1 MQAQLTSVLGLHRTS
16 SKVSVISI
24 ASFVKD
30 ADTRRAY
37 RQFCKNLHQIGVTED
52 MIRQKENE
60 ILEVLRSQS
69 TAASSQIGSSNIT
82 NQFEAGCSHTR
93 NFSFLYIQPLTYRQI
108 VILAMQKLN
117 LRGNGFD
124 QYLAKIDHR

>member
-1 MQAQLTSVLGLHRTS
+1 MQAQLTAVLGLHRTS
-16 SKVSVISI
+16 SKVSIISI

-69 TAASSQIGSSNIT
+69 TAASSQISSSNIT
-82 NQFEAGCSHTR
+82 NQLEAGCSHAR
-93 NFSFLYIQPLTYRQI
+93 NSYIQPLTYGQM

-117 LRGNGFD
+117 LRGIGFD
-124 QYLAKIDHR
+124 

>member
-1 MQAQLTSVLGLHRTS
+1 MQAQLTAVLGLHRTS

-60 ILEVLRSQS
+60 ILEILISQS
-69 TAASSQIGSSNIT
+69 TAASSQISSSNIT
-82 NQFEAGCSHTR
+82 NQLEAGCSHTR
-93 NFSFLYIQPLTYRQI
+93 NFSFCIQPLTYGQM

-117 LRGNGFD
+117 LRGIGFD
-124 QYLAKIDHR
+124 QYLAKIDHL